1 MDFNAL
7 HQQNQPLL
15 LANVWDASS
24 AQAAQQAGYQALGS
38 SSAAI
43 AAMLGYEDGEEMSFD
58 ELFYVVSRIKTV
70 SELPLSVDLE
80 AGYGATTSLIID
92 NIRRLAHLG
101 VSGINSRIVMWWI
114 VRVVLTM
121 RSALPSNCRKSPA
134 PVPVCLLMSA
144 PIPFF
149 STYKM
154 RWFKRSIAVNS
165 TPNTAHAVFFVPCVT
180 RAEDITAIVHHV
192 PLPLNVM
199 CMPELADFSTLST
212 LGVKRISM
220 GNFIYAAT
228 QARLKDLLCQVQ
240 TQHSFSGVF

>member
-80 AGYGATTSLIID
+80 AGYGATTSHIID
-92 NIRRLAHLG
+92 GDAGNLKIDKYRPGAPFSMAGDSIQH
-101 VSGINSRIVMWWI
+101 
-114 VRVVLTM
+114 
-121 RSALPSNCRKSPA
+121 AL
-134 PVPVCLLMSA
+134 
-144 PIPFF
+144 F
-149 STYKM
+149 
-154 RWFKRSIAVNS
+154 
-165 TPNTAHAVFFVPCVT
+165 
-180 RAEDITAIVHHV
+180 AIFGEIH
-192 PLPLNVM
+192 
-199 CMPELADFSTLST
+199 
-212 LGVKRISM
+212 
-220 GNFIYAAT
+220 
-228 QARLKDLLCQVQ
+228 
-240 TQHSFSGVF
+240 

>member
-80 AGYGATTSLIID
+80 AGYSATTSHIID
-92 NIRRLAHLG
+92 NIRGLDYSRFPKITVIENKMKVDEMVTVRDITLTSTCEHHFVTIDGKATVAYIPKDSVIGL
-101 VSGINSRIVMWWI
+101 SKINRIVQ
-114 VRVVLTM
+114 
-121 RSALPSNCRKSPA
+121 
-134 PVPVCLLMSA
+134 
-144 PIPFF
+144 FF
-149 STYKM
+149 AQ
-154 RWFKRSIAVNS
+154 R
-165 TPNTAHAVFFVPCVT
+165 P
-180 RAEDITAIVHHV
+180 
-192 PLPLNVM
+192 
-199 CMPELADFSTLST
+199 
-212 LGVKRISM
+212 
-220 GNFIYAAT
+220 
-228 QARLKDLLCQVQ
+228 QVQ
-240 TQHSFSGVF
+240 ERLTQQILIALQTLLGTNNVAVSIDAVHYCVKARGIRDATSATTTTSLGGLFKSSQNTRQEFLRAVRHHD